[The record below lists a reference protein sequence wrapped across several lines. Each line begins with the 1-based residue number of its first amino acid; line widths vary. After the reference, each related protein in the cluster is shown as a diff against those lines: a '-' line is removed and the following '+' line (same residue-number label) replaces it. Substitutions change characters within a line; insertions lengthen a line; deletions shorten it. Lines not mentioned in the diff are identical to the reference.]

1 MLEALL
7 ESVPYLLYYLT
18 ILDCIFKSVPAV
30 VCFISSCHKYEGP
43 LPLLRNLVRHEDH
56 FHLPLEDL
64 PCVTVVISAIRARAR
79 INNIKANSVI
89 LRLFF
94 SFSFHLK
101 RREIKLRCRSNMP
114 QPDSQRIILISNEL
128 QNIYLELFQIEF
140 Q

>member
-1 MLEALL
+1 MFPHTAGLEFSDYGLL
-7 ESVPYLLYYLT
+7 MSLIGFAE
-18 ILDCIFKSVPAV
+18 F
-30 VCFISSCHKYEGP
+30 
-43 LPLLRNLVRHEDH
+43 
-56 FHLPLEDL
+56 
-64 PCVTVVISAIRARAR
+64 VTVVVSAIRARAR

>member
-1 MLEALL
+1 MLTSKITEQ
-7 ESVPYLLYYLT
+7 
-18 ILDCIFKSVPAV
+18 
-30 VCFISSCHKYEGP
+30 ISCMNSC
-43 LPLLRNLVRHEDH
+43 LVRRETSLQLISMSCPV
-56 FHLPLEDL
+56 FFILYAIQYLQYWSSTGA
-64 PCVTVVISAIRARAR
+64 CVTVVVSAIRARAR

-101 RREIKLRCRSNMP
+101 QREIKLRCRSNMP

>member
-1 MLEALL
+1 MILSRSPFTGPSNLPAHPSLSNPLSFINLMLCFR
-7 ESVPYLLYYLT
+7 YLSRCYPSLYLWLNARPT
-18 ILDCIFKSVPAV
+18 LGAS
-30 VCFISSCHKYEGP
+30 
-43 LPLLRNLVRHEDH
+43 
-56 FHLPLEDL
+56 
-64 PCVTVVISAIRARAR
+64 VTVVVSAIRARAR

-89 LRLFF
+89 LRLLF

-140 Q
+140 K

>member
-1 MLEALL
+1 MR
-7 ESVPYLLYYLT
+7 S
-18 ILDCIFKSVPAV
+18 
-30 VCFISSCHKYEGP
+30 P
-43 LPLLRNLVRHEDH
+43 LPSVRCLDSNSRLALRFV
-56 FHLPLEDL
+56 
-64 PCVTVVISAIRARAR
+64 SAIRARAR

-89 LRLFF
+89 LRLLF

-128 QNIYLELFQIEF
+128 QDIYLELFQIEF